1 MHFSSAICFFS
12 KVLFRLGGHCD
23 NPSIH
28 SPKGFFVCDADGLSD
43 DHKTLNIYAYSLI
56 GASIAIQIVNI
67 IMIDYD
73 VIERIQKIIKDTT
86 ERKLVTTSG
95 DGVTVNIALILDL
108 LGVPKR
114 LLNKALPGKM
124 QDLILRHNSL
134 PLHYHVHWA
143 HTGLFRLL
151 SLDPIFG
158 MFFSVQDFL
167 SYADIRGSIR
177 ILFNI
182 WGIVAIFFSLE
193 IFQPMHRAWCCYGA
207 GKSIQDEHIDGTHYT
222 CFQWI
227 EFYYKHGDERI
238 KDVFT
243 DSDLFP
249 NGSCMQHK
257 SIGLAAAWSF
267 ATGVMMLVASLSLW
281 VFAFVNAGDAC
292 ERVVYKLWR
301 RTEPKQRLLLIEVCE
316 YLGIRHGKIKY
327 K

>member
-1 MHFSSAICFFS
+1 MFFS

-43 DHKTLNIYAYSLI
+43 DHKTLNIYAYSFI

-151 SLDPIFG
+151 FWIPSWHVFFRTRLFSMPISG
-158 MFFSVQDFL
+158 EYKDLIQYL
-167 SYADIRGSIR
+167 GNRRY
-177 ILFNI
+177 
-182 WGIVAIFFSLE
+182 IFFPGNPSTHAQGPVL
-193 IFQPMHRAWCCYGA
+193 HGA

-227 EFYYKHGDERI
+227 EHF
-238 KDVFT
+238 
-243 DSDLFP
+243 
-249 NGSCMQHK
+249 HK
-257 SIGLAAAWSF
+257 
-267 ATGVMMLVASLSLW
+267 
-281 VFAFVNAGDAC
+281 
-292 ERVVYKLWR
+292 
-301 RTEPKQRLLLIEVCE
+301 
-316 YLGIRHGKIKY
+316 
-327 K
+327 